1 MKNKTQ
7 VHKWKEMQTEQNI
20 IALRGIMIPIAFN
33 KIIFYFQSIILS
45 HKWKTTQLP
54 KYSQA

>member
-20 IALRGIMIPIAFN
+20 IALRGIIHFYLQAFTSGHSN
-33 KIIFYFQSIILS
+33 KR
-45 HKWKTTQLP
+45 
-54 KYSQA
+54 